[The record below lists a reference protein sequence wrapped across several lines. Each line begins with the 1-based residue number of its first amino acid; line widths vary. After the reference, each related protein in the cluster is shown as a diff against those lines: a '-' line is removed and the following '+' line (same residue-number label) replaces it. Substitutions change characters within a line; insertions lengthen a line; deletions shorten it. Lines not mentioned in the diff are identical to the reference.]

1 MILANSISCN
11 PALAGMGPNAIPPL
25 EATRVHHAH
34 GRRGGV
40 ATRGARAAEV
50 AAGSLKMDKDYL
62 VLKRA
67 SVSRSSGEWSDDD
80 FDVLCDGVVVGRI
93 MKAAAVP
100 VGMSWMWTL
109 AYDYH
114 EDRTLTHGYAAT
126 CEDATAA
133 FAKSWR
139 RE

>member
-1 MILANSISCN
+1 M
-11 PALAGMGPNAIPPL
+11 AG
-25 EATRVHHAH
+25 
-34 GRRGGV
+34 
-40 ATRGARAAEV
+40 RGARAAVEV
-50 AAGSLKMDKDYL
+50 AADLVKMDKDYL

-67 SVSRSSGEWSDDD
+67 SASRLSGEWSDDD
-80 FDVLCDGVVVGRI
+80 FDVLCGGVVVGRI

-109 AYDYH
+109 AFGYH
-114 EDRTLTHGYAAT
+114 EDRTPTHGYEPTREAPM
-126 CEDATAA
+126 AA